1 MLDLAQGADL
11 RAIVFDER
19 IMRLTVKAK
28 RRIVGE
34 LFSTKKEFYAY
45 IVQCLADY
53 ADLMFRNLPEAAMF
67 ATHNEPV
74 ATYVVYALKG
84 FAPGFGLEKYGRQA
98 NHNLLLS
105 HGKAVQA
112 FRASGNKAKI
122 GIVVDIWNRVPA
134 DPQNEDDVNYAA
146 EQNGLAHGSYLSP
159 IFLKKYDP
167 YVVRHLEK
175 ENIVLEM
182 RAEDL
187 DIIAQPL
194 DFYGLNCYNR
204 LIVSRRDVDI
214 RKIVLQSGGNFLE
227 NGAEFYPDAIYEALR
242 VAKTEY
248 GIGIPVYITENG
260 VGFAQEREENGMI
273 RDTERIKYLKG
284 SLASVRRALKE
295 GYDVRGYFLWSLMD
309 NFEWTAG
316 YSMKYGICTRDRK
329 MKESALFYRDWIRE
343 QKKAEAEKCL
353 SMFTMRRHG

>member
-1 MLDLAQGADL
+1 
-11 RAIVFDER
+11 
-19 IMRLTVKAK
+19 
-28 RRIVGE
+28 
-34 LFSTKKEFYAY
+34 
-45 IVQCLADY
+45 
-53 ADLMFRNLPEAAMF
+53 
-67 ATHNEPV
+67 
-74 ATYVVYALKG
+74 
-84 FAPGFGLEKYGRQA
+84 
-98 NHNLLLS
+98 
-105 HGKAVQA
+105 
-112 FRASGNKAKI
+112 
-122 GIVVDIWNRVPA
+122 
-134 DPQNEDDVNYAA
+134 
-146 EQNGLAHGSYLSP
+146 
-159 IFLKKYDP
+159 
-167 YVVRHLEK
+167 
-175 ENIVLEM
+175 M

-248 GIGIPVYITENG
+248 GIGIPGYITENG

-284 SLASVRRALKE
+284 SFASVRRALKE

-353 SMFTMRRHG
+353 SMFTMLLHG

>member
-45 IVQCLADY
+45 IAQCLADY

-74 ATYVVYALKG
+74 ATYVGYALKG

-175 ENIVLEM
+175 EN
-182 RAEDL
+182 
-187 DIIAQPL
+187 
-194 DFYGLNCYNR
+194 
-204 LIVSRRDVDI
+204 
-214 RKIVLQSGGNFLE
+214 IVLQSGGNFLE

-343 QKKAEAEKCL
+343 QKKATGRKMPVDVYDAAAWMSVTGLSEKSIAEGGAPQTFPD
-353 SMFTMRRHG
+353 FTRGKWIK